1 MGRSSTLIDNLTA
14 RQVKF
19 QFLGTTAHQFGITEQ
34 DWRTEAL
41 GLGGDGSLEHRGMIT
56 FGKDHALRV

>member
-1 MGRSSTLIDNLTA
+1 MGRSSTLIDDLTT

-34 DWRTEAL
+34 DWRTETL

-56 FGKDHALRV
+56 FGKDHTLRV